1 MKPSVLWSARLGWP
15 PRAERLQAKLVA
27 RLQSTLVEKNEVIVV
42 FKQKRYHFFSLVG
55 IGWVVVG
62 RVAGAC
68 VIGRSAVLRRQ
79 WAW

>member
-55 IGWVVVG
+55 IG
-62 RVAGAC
+62 
-68 VIGRSAVLRRQ
+68 
-79 WAW
+79 